1 MEKKVI
7 GQLLKEKGFISEDY
21 IRFALLEQK
30 ATGEKLGEVF
40 VRTGLVTDLEIA
52 MVLAE
57 QSNLPFLDI
66 SQILPSQEAL
76 NKVPFSFARKYE
88 VLPIRI
94 NPDRSLE
101 VAISDPF
108 NYQLIEAISRI
119 SGMKVSPVISSS
131 SQIRKTIE
139 RFYYFLEN
147 PIESQILNLI
157 EKLKINPLVDFDAED
172 LFEKLAISAIINR
185 ATDLHI
191 TPTEKSVKIYLRI
204 DGVLEPLVVFP
215 KAVYGRLVNII
226 KVKGNMDIAETRLP
240 QDGRMQF
247 SFFGES
253 FDLRIS
259 TIRTPYGENLVLR
272 FLPLGAYVQ
281 HLSYLGFSSEQIDLI
296 YQIMSFP
303 YGMFLVTGPTGSG
316 KTTTLFACLRTLN
329 LLEKNILT
337 AEDPIEYSLPLIR
350 QTQVNE
356 EIGYNFARAIRH
368 FLRQDPDIIMVGE
381 IRDEETAQMA
391 VRSALTG
398 HLFLSTLHTNDAFS
412 AIFRLIDLGISSDM
426 LSSSLVGLLAQRLIR
441 KICPYCKEE
450 YIPSPKL
457 LHYYNLPEDHI
468 YYRGKGCEHCRFKG
482 YLGRTAIAEIFFM
495 DEDFIKLL
503 AKNSSLPEFLEL
515 AKSKNLKFMKEDAKK
530 KVLEGITTVEEI
542 KRVLG

>member
-1 MEKKVI
+1 MEKKPI
-7 GQLLKEKGFISEDY
+7 GQLLKEKGFINEDY
-21 IRFALLEQK
+21 IQFALLEQK
-30 ATGEKLGEVF
+30 ATGEKLGEVL

-57 QSNLPFLDI
+57 QSGLPFLDL
-66 SQILPSQEAL
+66 SQLLPSQEAL
-76 NKVPFSFARKYE
+76 NKIPPSFARKYE

-94 NPDRSLE
+94 NQERSLE

-108 NYQLIEAISRI
+108 NYQLIEAISRV
-119 SGMKVSPVISSS
+119 SGMKISPLVSSS
-131 SQIRKTIE
+131 SQIKKTIE

-147 PIESQILNLI
+147 PIEAQILNLI
-157 EKLKINPLVDFDAED
+157 EKLKINPQADFNVED
-172 LFEKLAISAIINR
+172 LFEKLLILAIIKR

-191 TPTEKSVKIYLRI
+191 TPTEKTVQIHLRI

-215 KAVYGRLVNII
+215 KAVYGRLINVV
-226 KVKGNMDIAETRLP
+226 KVRGNMDIAETRLP

-259 TIRTPYGENLVLR
+259 TVRTPYGENLVLR

-281 HLSYLGFSSEQIDLI
+281 HLFYLGFSSEQIDLI
-296 YQIMSFP
+296 YQIMNSP

-316 KTTTLFACLRTLN
+316 KTTTLFACLRILN

-356 EIGYNFARAIRH
+356 EIGYNFAKAIRH
-368 FLRQDPDIIMVGE
+368 FLRQDPDVIMVGE

-398 HLFLSTLHTNDAFS
+398 HLFLSTLHTNDALS
-412 AIFRLIDLGISSDM
+412 TIFRLKDLGISSDM
-426 LSSSLVGLLAQRLIR
+426 LSSSLIGLLAQRLIR
-441 KICPYCKEE
+441 KTCPYCREE
-450 YIPSPKL
+450 YKPNPKL
-457 LHYYNLPEDHI
+457 LYYYQLPEDHI
-468 YYRGKGCEHCRFKG
+468 YYKGKGCEHCRFKG
-482 YLGRTAIAEIFFM
+482 YLGRTAVAEIFLM
-495 DEDFIKLL
+495 DEDFTKLL
-503 AKNSSLPEFLEL
+503 AKDSSLPEFLEL
-515 AKSKNLKFMKEDAKK
+515 AKTKNLKFIKDDAKR

-542 KRVLG
+542 KRVVG